1 MSGIVRDYFKFDQLQ
16 TGYRQEIVAG
26 VTTFATMAYVIV
38 VNPRILE
45 AAGIPLGPSTVA
57 TILTAFFGTF
67 ALGVYARRPFAIA
80 PYMGENAFVAYT
92 VVQVL
97 GYSWQSALGA
107 IFVGGVL
114 FTLISTFK
122 LRAWLAGSIPES
134 LKIAFSVGIGLFL
147 TFIGLNHIGIVT
159 LGTEGAPVHVG
170 DMTAAGNVMAVVGF
184 LLIAFLMIRRIKA
197 AFLIGIIIVTAVA
210 MILNIAE
217 VPASLVSM
225 PPDIGPI
232 FLELDI
238 KAALT
243 WGFFSVILTVLV
255 LDFVDTT
262 GTLLGLSYKAGLL
275 DENGNLPEVEKPMVC
290 DSVSTVVASLLGTTT
305 AGVYLESAAGIEA
318 GGRSGLTAVVAAF
331 LFLMTLFFAPLL
343 TSVPACAYGPAL
355 IMVGL
360 LMMAPIVKLDF
371 GDLTDSIPAYCVII
385 MMCFTFNLGIGITA
399 GFVTYPIMKLFAGR
413 VREVAAGMWV
423 LAGMSA
429 LFFVFYP
436 Y

>member
-1 MSGIVRDYFKFDQLQ
+1 MPGIIQNYFRFSQLG
-16 TGYRQEIVAG
+16 TNYRQEIVAG
-26 VTTFATMAYVIV
+26 VTTFATMAYVMV

-45 AAGIPLGPSTVA
+45 AAGIPFGPSMVA
-57 TILTAFFGTF
+57 TILTAFFGTL
-67 ALGVYARRPFAIA
+67 ALGLYARRPFAIA
-80 PYMGENAFVAYT
+80 PYMGENAFIAYT

-114 FTLISTFK
+114 FTLISIFR

-147 TFIGLNHIGIVT
+147 TFIGLNHIGIVV
-159 LGTEGAPVHVG
+159 LGAEGAPVHVG
-170 DMTAAGNVMAVVGF
+170 DLTAAGNIMAVVCF
-184 LLIAFLMIRRIKA
+184 LLICFLMIRKVKA
-197 AFLIGIIIVTAVA
+197 AFLLSIVVVTLVA
-210 MILNIAE
+210 MILGIAE
-217 VPASLVSM
+217 APSAIVSL
-225 PPDIGPI
+225 PPDLGPI
-232 FLELDI
+232 FLELDV

-290 DSVSTVVASLLGTTT
+290 DSLSTVVASMLGTTT

-318 GGRSGLTAVVAAF
+318 GGRSGFTAVVTAF
-331 LFLMTLFFAPLL
+331 LFLLTLFFAPFL

-355 IMVGL
+355 IAVGL
-360 LMMAPIVKLDF
+360 LMMTPVVKLDF
-371 GDLTDSIPAYCVII
+371 GDLTESVPSYCVII

-399 GFVTYPIMKLFAGR
+399 GFVMYPIMKLFAGR
-413 VREVAAGMWV
+413 LKEVAPGMWV
-423 LAGMSA
+423 LAAMSA